1 MIRGSLSDHLT
12 LHMSA
17 SVWLLWRLGP
27 TESSRKAD
35 NQGAV
40 TPERCSSL
48 GCWSFVTL
56 LTSGEGVLPS
66 PAHDHWILQ
75 QRKRTLLCL
84 LGIFVMHKC
93 CCQAVTSTN
102 PNTIWILMFY
112 CKSDVVAMPTHKRQ
126 GSKKVYLIFILG
138 IVYSLYRLY
147 INLYVPPV

>member
-1 MIRGSLSDHLT
+1 MIIGSLSDHLT
-12 LHMSA
+12 PHMSA
-17 SVWLLWRLGP
+17 SVWLLWRLGH

-40 TPERCSSL
+40 TLERCSSL

-66 PAHDHWILQ
+66 PAHGYWILK

-93 CCQAVTSTN
+93 CSYAVTSTN
-102 PNTIWILMFY
+102 PTTIWILMFY
-112 CKSDVVAMPTHKRQ
+112 HKLGNVARPTHKRQ
-126 GSKKVYLIFILG
+126 ELKNVCLIFILC
-138 IVYSLYRLY
+138 ILYSPYWLYM
-147 INLYVPPV
+147 NLY